1 LDECLNDLIEM
12 REGRNKWRRDYGE
25 AKEKYEEE
33 LGSKLD
39 HIESLQKSLVEM
51 NAQLTNLTKQ
61 YSDLQEAEKSLRT
74 RLTSLEDMKNLL
86 ESERDDLKAEVT
98 SLVQGNL
105 ELREKL
111 TNEIAKQKLG
121 DFSRREIFKE
131 ALRCIFKRR

>member
-1 LDECLNDLIEM
+1 M